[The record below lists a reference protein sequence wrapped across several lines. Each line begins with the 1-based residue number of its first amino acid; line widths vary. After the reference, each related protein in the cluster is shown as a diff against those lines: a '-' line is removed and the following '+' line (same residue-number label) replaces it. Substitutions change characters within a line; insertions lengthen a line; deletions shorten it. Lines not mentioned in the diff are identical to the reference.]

1 MFDLPNWLLIFPVL
15 ASLIFVHELG
25 HFATA
30 KLFRIKVTEFGFG
43 FPPRIYGIPFRGT
56 IYSINLIPMGGF
68 VRMVGEEDPTDPESF
83 ARQSV
88 YKRLTVLAAGS
99 FMNVILPIVIFTVLL
114 MLPHD
119 SLVGGAVLVTGVA
132 PGSPAE
138 SVGLRP
144 SDMIIS
150 VDGDPVIS
158 PTELIDAVKDKS
170 GQVIELSLR
179 RASRVTGLSTSPEF
193 ATFDTVLVQPRD
205 RPPLLEVVE
214 EVTDAKTQVSLSDA
228 RKYNRDL
235 SVGDTMTQGAIGVMI
250 GLVNPKYDQVSDPIW
265 KAVPKSIETVWSVLA
280 FTREGISDS
289 ISTGSN
295 PGIAG
300 PVGIAKA
307 TGEVVEQLGVSW
319 VFQLAAVLSISLAI
333 INMLPFPALDG
344 GRFAFVVIEWV
355 RRGKRISPQKEGLVH
370 LVGFVVLIGLI
381 VVVTYFDIIK
391 IMNGESFLR

>member
-1 MFDLPNWLLIFPVL
+1 
-15 ASLIFVHELG
+15 
-25 HFATA
+25 
-30 KLFRIKVTEFGFG
+30 
-43 FPPRIYGIPFRGT
+43 
-56 IYSINLIPMGGF
+56 
-68 VRMVGEEDPTDPESF
+68 MVGEEDPTDPESF

-193 ATFDTVLVQPRD
+193 ATFDTVNMSFPQH
-205 RPPLLEVVE
+205 
-214 EVTDAKTQVSLSDA
+214 VTS
-228 RKYNRDL
+228 
-235 SVGDTMTQGAIGVMI
+235 
-250 GLVNPKYDQVSDPIW
+250 
-265 KAVPKSIETVWSVLA
+265 
-280 FTREGISDS
+280 
-289 ISTGSN
+289 
-295 PGIAG
+295 
-300 PVGIAKA
+300 
-307 TGEVVEQLGVSW
+307 
-319 VFQLAAVLSISLAI
+319 
-333 INMLPFPALDG
+333 
-344 GRFAFVVIEWV
+344 
-355 RRGKRISPQKEGLVH
+355 
-370 LVGFVVLIGLI
+370 
-381 VVVTYFDIIK
+381 
-391 IMNGESFLR
+391 